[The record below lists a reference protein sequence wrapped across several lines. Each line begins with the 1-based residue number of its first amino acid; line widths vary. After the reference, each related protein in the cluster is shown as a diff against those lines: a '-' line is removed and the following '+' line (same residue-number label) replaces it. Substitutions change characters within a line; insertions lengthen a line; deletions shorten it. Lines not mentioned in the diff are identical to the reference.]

1 MKLRPLGKTDINVSE
16 IGFGAW
22 GIGGQMWKGS
32 DDKESMAAL
41 RKAAELG
48 VNFFDTALAYG
59 DGHSEQL
66 VGKLLRSGVG
76 KLYVA
81 TKIPPKNRQ
90 WPARPGVPF
99 NVAFPKNYILESTE
113 QSLKNLRMECIDVL
127 QFHVW
132 SDEWAGADE
141 IWEAVRLLK
150 AEGKI
155 RAFGISVNDHQPSS
169 VLNAAKTGMVDTL
182 QVIYNIFDQSP
193 EEELFPY
200 CMKNDIG
207 IIARVPFDEGGL
219 TGRIRPE
226 TVFPNNDWRNDYFRG
241 DRKQQ
246 VYDRVEK
253 LKPLLGA
260 EAKTLAEL
268 ALRFI
273 LSRPAVSTVIPGM
286 RSIANVET
294 NTSVSDGKNL
304 SEKLLKELK
313 KQKWVRNFYGD

>member
-1 MKLRPLGKTDINVSE
+1 MKFRPLGKTGINVSE

-22 GIGGQMWKGS
+22 GIGGQMWQGS
-32 DDKESMAAL
+32 DDQQSMAAL
-41 RKAAELG
+41 RKAVELG

-59 DGHSEQL
+59 EGHSEQL
-66 VGKLLRSGVG
+66 LGKLFRSTNR
-76 KLYVA
+76 KIYIA
-81 TKIPPKNRQ
+81 TKVPPKNRQ
-90 WPARPGVPF
+90 WPAQSGVPF
-99 NVAFPKNYILESTE
+99 SEAFPKNYIIASAN
-113 QSLKNLRMECIDVL
+113 QSLKNLRIECIDLL

-132 SDEWAGADE
+132 SDEWVGADE
-141 IWEAVRLLK
+141 IWEAIRLLK

-155 RAFGISVNDHQPSS
+155 KAFGISMNDHEPAS
-169 VLNAAKTGMVDTL
+169 VLKAAKTGMIDTF

-200 CMKNDIG
+200 CQKNDIG

-219 TGRIRPE
+219 TGRIKPD
-226 TVFPNNDWRNDYFRG
+226 TAFPTSDWRNKYFQG

-260 EAKTLAEL
+260 EAKTLPEL

-294 NTSVSDGKNL
+294 NTAVSDGKYL

-313 KQKWVRNFYGD
+313 KHKWARNFYGN

>member
-1 MKLRPLGKTDINVSE
+1 MKFRPLGKIGINVSE

-22 GIGGQMWKGS
+22 GIGGQMWQGS
-32 DDKESMAAL
+32 EDEESLAAL

-48 VNFFDTALAYG
+48 VNFFDTALSYG
-59 DGHSEQL
+59 NGHSEQL
-66 VGKLLRSGVG
+66 VGRLLRSGIG

-81 TKIPPKNRQ
+81 TKVPPKNRQ
-90 WPARPGVPF
+90 WPARSGVPF
-99 NVAFPKNYILESTE
+99 NDAFPKNYIIASAN
-113 QSLKNLRMECIDVL
+113 QSLKNLRTECIDVL

-132 SDEWAGADE
+132 SDEWVGADE

-150 AEGKI
+150 SEGKI
-155 RAFGISVNDHQPSS
+155 KAFGISTNDHEPAS
-169 VLNAAKTGMVDTL
+169 VLKAARTGMVDTF

-200 CMKNDIG
+200 CQKNNIG

-219 TGRIRPE
+219 TGRVRPD
-226 TVFPNNDWRNDYFRG
+226 TVFPKDDWRNEYFRG
-241 DRKQQ
+241 ERKKQ
-246 VYDRVEK
+246 VNDRVEK

-286 RSIANVET
+286 RSIANVEI
-294 NTSVSDGKNL
+294 NTAFSNGKYL

-313 KQKWVRNFYGD
+313 KHKWVRNFYGD